1 MQWRIREGADHW
13 VDRNHRADGAVTQKC
28 CPYRDRGRAEIKRK
42 IKSAQ
47 HQAEPVSKFV
57 RNPIKQERHRP

>member
-1 MQWRIREGADHW
+1 MQRRIREGADHW
-13 VDRNHRADGAVTQKC
+13 VDRNHRADGAVTQKRR
-28 CPYRDRGRAEIKRK
+28 PHRDRGRAKINRK

-57 RNPIKQERHRP
+57 GNPIKQERHRP